1 MRQMQKE
8 MKYPNFE
15 ELRFFYNLP
24 KTVKIV
30 IFRQKSTQNL
40 QNRYGSQMAVTLDF
54 DITENQTA
62 LPFLSFMIADFPY
75 AQFSLWRLPWENI
88 PLSETAKPS
97 LTEKQ
102 N

>member
-1 MRQMQKE
+1 MCE
-8 MKYPNFE
+8 NH
-15 ELRFFYNLP
+15 RFSIEF
-24 KTVKIV
+24 
-30 IFRQKSTQNL
+30 L
-40 QNRYGSQMAVTLDF
+40 QNRYGCQMAVTLDF

-88 PLSETAKPS
+88 PIPETAKPS